1 MLVCW
6 GLEEYRSRPSSG
18 VVSTCKQMR
27 LSSSDPNL
35 SALSGCH
42 SHSALQRAAF
52 TFLCFTVAGKSPGL
66 YLEWN
71 GLDCH
76 LSANVILALHWSQ
89 HPFWPLQAMTYSCV
103 LCLQHMLQEGEG
115 SYYALK
121 GWRENAETCRLNTRE
136 HREHKSAQ
144 CRLGLVEIK
153 EKQELALCP
162 VAINKLSPVISL
174 SRVRG
179 IIKQDGQS
187 LGQVG
192 ALLPSLS
199 ASFAPSPALCF
210 PLPCF
215 QPWWHAPGP
224 SVSFS
229 VHELFLAPMQQLR
242 DAADSAPK

>member
-1 MLVCW
+1 
-6 GLEEYRSRPSSG
+6 
-18 VVSTCKQMR
+18 MR
-27 LSSSDPNL
+27 LSSSDRSFNL

-66 YLEWN
+66 YLEGK

-136 HREHKSAQ
+136 QSEHKSIQ
-144 CRLGLVEIK
+144 CHLGLVEIK
-153 EKQELALCP
+153 EKQGLALCP
-162 VAINKLSPVISL
+162 IAINKLSTVISL
-174 SRVRG
+174 SWVRG
-179 IIKQDGQS
+179 ILKQDCQS

-192 ALLPSLS
+192 SFFFHLSQLPLPL
-199 ASFAPSPALCF
+199 ARHFAFHCLAPSPGGV
-210 PLPCF
+210 P
-215 QPWWHAPGP
+215 
-224 SVSFS
+224 
-229 VHELFLAPMQQLR
+229 LAPQSLFQSTSCSWLGC
-242 DAADSAPK
+242 SG